1 MADTFTVTK
10 SKIGAVDINF
20 GTGTFERTL
29 SDGSSTE
36 AIEKINAG
44 HIPIEDAQD
53 LFKHTYLEDVVK
65 ELHELFTNAHIQT
78 WYYQDDNNEILHGM
92 GDVINQP
99 ADVTPTT
106 SWWMKDEWGNV
117 IHGMGDIINL

>member
-10 SKIGAVDINF
+10 SKVGAADVNF

-29 SDGSSTE
+29 SDGSSIE

-44 HIPIEDAQD
+44 HLPVKDALE
-53 LFKHTYLEDVVK
+53 LFTHTYLEDVLV
-65 ELHELFTNAHIQT
+65 ELYERFTDAHIGT

-106 SWWMKDEWGNV
+106 SWWMKDEWGTV
-117 IHGMGDIINL
+117 INGMGDVINR

>member
-10 SKIGAVDINF
+10 SKIGAQDINF

-36 AIEKINAG
+36 AIDKVNAG
-44 HIPIEDAQD
+44 DIPVINTGE
-53 LFKHTYLEDVVK
+53 LFAHEYLEDVLK
-65 ELHELFTNAHIQT
+65 ELYELYTNAHIMT
-78 WYYQDDNNEILHGM
+78 WYYQDDNNEVLHGM

-99 ADVTPTT
+99 ADVEPTT
-106 SWWMKDEWGNV
+106 SWWQKDEWGTV
-117 IHGMGDIINL
+117 INGMGDVINR